1 MPNELSALWEGFTA
15 IREEP
20 RMIIMWF
27 IAGALLYVG
36 VAKKKE
42 PLLLVPISMGILFAN
57 LPLGE
62 LIREGGDGEP
72 AGVLKVFQTIGMET
86 DIFPLLIFLGVG
98 AATDFS
104 PMLSNPKTL
113 LLGAGAQAG
122 VFVALLGALLLGMTD
137 MFEFEL
143 LEAASIGII
152 GGADGPTTIFISTR
166 MHEMGQRFEHV
177 NPQNIIGATAVAA
190 YSYMALVPIIQP
202 PIIKLLTTK
211 KERLIRMEYSA
222 KPVSK
227 RTQVLFPIL
236 TTLIISILVPS
247 ASPLIGMLML
257 GNLIRVSGV
266 VPRLADV
273 SENAMMNIVII
284 LLGLAVGSTMP
295 AAVFLKPETIGIF
308 LLGLFAFMTATV
320 AGILLAKLMNLV
332 SRNKIN
338 PMIGAA
344 GVSAVPMAARVVQD
358 MGQKED
364 PDNYLL
370 MHAMGPNVAGVI
382 GTATV
387 AGVLLAV
394 VESILQQR
402 QEEIDAATG
411 FIHGLVPVISQII

>member
-1 MPNELSALWEGFTA
+1 MAGSSFAEQVFAGFDAIVADPRLVAMWVIAL
-15 IREEP
+15 
-20 RMIIMWF
+20 
-27 IAGALLYVG
+27 ALLYVG
-36 VAKKKE
+36 VAKRKE
-42 PLLLVPISMGILFAN
+42 PLLLVPISMGIMFAN

-62 LIREGGDGEP
+62 LIRLGGEGEP
-72 AGVLKVFQTIGMET
+72 TGILRTFQNIGLET

-98 AATDFS
+98 AGTDFT

-122 VFVALLGALLLGMTD
+122 VFFALIGALLLGLTD
-137 MFEFEL
+137 FFSFGL
-143 LEAASIGII
+143 LEASSIGII

-166 MHEMGQRFEHV
+166 MRELGESLAHV
-177 NPQNIIGATAVAA
+177 EVRDIVGATAVAA

-202 PIIKLLTTK
+202 PLIRLLTTK
-211 KERLIRMEYSA
+211 QERQIRMEYPSE
-222 KPVSK
+222 PPS
-227 RTQVLFPIL
+227 RR
-236 TTLIISILVPS
+236 TLIIFPVLTTIIISVIVPS
-247 ASPLIGMLML
+247 ASPLIAMLML

-273 SENAMMNIVII
+273 SENSLMNATII

-295 AAVFLKPETIGIF
+295 GSVFLQPETLGIF
-308 LLGLFAFMTATV
+308 VLGLFAFSTATIT
-320 AGILLAKLMNLV
+320 GILIAKLMNLFTKSKV
-332 SRNKIN
+332 N

-358 MGQKED
+358 MGHAED
-364 PDNYLL
+364 RENFLL

-394 VESILQQR
+394 VPQLLQ
-402 QEEIDAATG
+402 
-411 FIHGLVPVISQII
+411 

>member
-1 MPNELSALWEGFTA
+1 MSTEFAALWEGFTA
-15 IREEP
+15 IGEEP
-20 RMIIMWF
+20 RMILMWA

-36 VAKKKE
+36 IAKKKE

-62 LIREGGDGEP
+62 FIREGGGGEP
-72 AGVLKVFQTIGMET
+72 AGLLKTFQSVGMET

-137 MFEFEL
+137 YFEFGL
-143 LEAASIGII
+143 LEASSIGII
-152 GGADGPTTIFISTR
+152 GGADGPTTIFIATR
-166 MHEMGQRFEHV
+166 MRELGESLPNVDVRDIV
-177 NPQNIIGATAVAA
+177 GATAVAA

-222 KPVSK
+222 TPVSK

-236 TTLIISILVPS
+236 TTIIISVVVPS

-257 GNLIRVSGV
+257 GNLIKVSGV

-273 SENAMMNIVII
+273 TENSLMNVVII

-295 AAVFLKPETIGIF
+295 AHIFLQPETIGIF

-320 AGILLAKLMNLV
+320 AGIMLAKLMNLV
-332 SRNKIN
+332 SKDQIN

-364 PDNYLL
+364 PENFLL

-394 VESILQQR
+394 VETML
-402 QEEIDAATG
+402 
-411 FIHGLVPVISQII
+411 

>member
-1 MPNELSALWEGFTA
+1 MTGSSFAEQVFAGFDAIVADPRLVAMWVIAL
-15 IREEP
+15 
-20 RMIIMWF
+20 
-27 IAGALLYVG
+27 ALLYVG
-36 VAKKKE
+36 VAKRKE
-42 PLLLVPISMGILFAN
+42 PLLLVPISMGIMFAN

-62 LIREGGDGEP
+62 LIRLGGDGEP
-72 AGVLKVFQTIGMET
+72 TGILRTFQNIGLET

-98 AATDFS
+98 AGTDFT

-122 VFVALLGALLLGMTD
+122 VFFALIGALLLGLTD
-137 MFEFEL
+137 FFSFGL
-143 LEAASIGII
+143 LEASSIGII

-166 MHEMGQRFEHV
+166 MRELGESLAHV
-177 NPQNIIGATAVAA
+177 EVRDIVGATAVAA

-202 PIIKLLTTK
+202 PLIRLLTTK
-211 KERLIRMEYSA
+211 QERQIKMEYPSE
-222 KPVSK
+222 PPS
-227 RTQVLFPIL
+227 RR
-236 TTLIISILVPS
+236 TLIIFPVLTTIIISVIVPS
-247 ASPLIGMLML
+247 ASPLIAMLML

-273 SENAMMNIVII
+273 SENSLMNATII

-295 AAVFLKPETIGIF
+295 GSVFLQPETLGIF
-308 LLGLFAFMTATV
+308 VLGLFAFSTATIT
-320 AGILLAKLMNLV
+320 GILIAKLMNLFTKSKV
-332 SRNKIN
+332 N

-358 MGQKED
+358 MGHAED
-364 PDNYLL
+364 RENFLL

-394 VESILQQR
+394 VPQLLQ
-402 QEEIDAATG
+402 
-411 FIHGLVPVISQII
+411 

>member
-1 MPNELSALWEGFTA
+1 MSSTELSALWEGFTA
-15 IREEP
+15 IGDEP
-20 RMIIMWF
+20 RMIIMWA

-36 VAKKKE
+36 IAKKKE

-62 LIREGGDGEP
+62 FIREGGQGEP
-72 AGVLKVFQTIGMET
+72 AGLLKTFQTVGMET

-137 MFEFEL
+137 FFEFGL
-143 LEAASIGII
+143 LEASSIGII
-152 GGADGPTTIFISTR
+152 GGADGPTTIFIATR
-166 MHEMGQRFEHV
+166 MRELGESLPNVEVRDIV
-177 NPQNIIGATAVAA
+177 GATAVAA

-222 KPVSK
+222 TPVSK
-227 RTQVLFPIL
+227 RTQVLFPVL
-236 TTLIISILVPS
+236 TTIIISVLVPS

-273 SENAMMNIVII
+273 TENALMNIVII

-295 AAVFLKPETIGIF
+295 AHIFLQPETIGIF

-320 AGILLAKLMNLV
+320 AGIMLAKLMNLL
-332 SRNKIN
+332 SKDKIN

-364 PDNYLL
+364 PENFLL

-394 VESILQQR
+394 VENL
-402 QEEIDAATG
+402 
-411 FIHGLVPVISQII
+411 L

>member
-1 MPNELSALWEGFTA
+1 MGNDLSALWEGFTA
-15 IREEP
+15 IGEEP
-20 RMIIMWF
+20 RMVIMWA

-36 VAKKKE
+36 IAKKKE
-42 PLLLVPISMGILFAN
+42 PLLLIPISMGILFTN

-62 LIREGGDGEP
+62 LVREGGEGEP
-72 AGVLKVFQTIGMET
+72 AGLLRTFQTVGMET

-137 MFEFEL
+137 FFEFGL
-143 LEAASIGII
+143 LEASSIGII
-152 GGADGPTTIFISTR
+152 GGADGPTTIFIATR
-166 MHEMGQRFEHV
+166 MRELGESLPHYDMRDIV
-177 NPQNIIGATAVAA
+177 GATAVAA

-202 PIIKLLTTK
+202 PIIKLLTTQ
-211 KERLIRMEYSA
+211 KERLIRMEYPS

-227 RTQVLFPIL
+227 RTQVLFPVL
-236 TTLIISILVPS
+236 TTIMISVLVPS

-257 GNLIRVSGV
+257 GNLIKVSGV

-273 SENAMMNIVII
+273 SENAMMNAVIV

-295 AAVFLKPETIGIF
+295 AAIFLQPETIGIF
-308 LLGLFAFMTATV
+308 FLGLFAFMTATV
-320 AGILLAKLMNLV
+320 AGLLLAKLMNLL
-332 SRNKIN
+332 SREKIN

-394 VESILQQR
+394 VKN
-402 QEEIDAATG
+402 
-411 FIHGLVPVISQII
+411 LV

>member
-1 MPNELSALWEGFTA
+1 MSGEGVLDQIFVGFEA
-15 IREEP
+15 IGEDP
-20 RMIIMWF
+20 RIVAMWV
-27 IAGALLYVG
+27 IAAALLYVG
-36 VAKKKE
+36 VAKRKE

-62 LIREGGDGEP
+62 FIRVGGEGEP
-72 AGVLKVFQTIGMET
+72 TGVLRTFQTVGLET

-122 VFVALLGALLLGMTD
+122 VFFALIGALILGALGWFD
-137 MFEFEL
+137 FGL

-152 GGADGPTTIFISTR
+152 GGADGPTTIFIATR
-166 MHEMGQRFEHV
+166 MRELGQALPHV
-177 NPQNIIGATAVAA
+177 EVRDIVGATAVAA

-202 PIIKLLTTK
+202 PLIKLLTTK
-211 KERLIRMEYSA
+211 NERQIRMDYPTES
-222 KPVSK
+222 VS
-227 RTQVLFPIL
+227 RRSLIIFPIL
-236 TTLIISILVPS
+236 TTLVVSVLVPS

-257 GNLIRVSGV
+257 GNLIKVSGV

-273 SENAMMNIVII
+273 SENSLMNATIVI
-284 LLGLAVGSTMP
+284 LGLSVGATMP
-295 AAVFLKPETIGIF
+295 GSIFLQPETLGIF
-308 LLGLFAFMTATV
+308 VLGLFAFATATITGV
-320 AGILLAKLMNLV
+320 LLAKLMNVV
-332 SRNKIN
+332 SKSKVN

-344 GVSAVPMAARVVQD
+344 GVSAVPMAARVVQN
-358 MGQKED
+358 MGQDED

-387 AGVLLAV
+387 AGVLIAV
-394 VESILQQR
+394 VPSLL
-402 QEEIDAATG
+402 G
-411 FIHGLVPVISQII
+411 

>member
-1 MPNELSALWEGFTA
+1 MSTEFAALWEGFTA
-15 IREEP
+15 IGEEP
-20 RMIIMWF
+20 RMILMWA

-36 VAKKKE
+36 IAKKKE

-62 LIREGGDGEP
+62 FIREGGGGEP
-72 AGVLKVFQTIGMET
+72 AGLLKTFQSVGMET

-137 MFEFEL
+137 YFEFGL
-143 LEAASIGII
+143 LEASSIGII
-152 GGADGPTTIFISTR
+152 GGADGPTTIFIATR
-166 MHEMGQRFEHV
+166 MRELGESLPNVDVRDIV
-177 NPQNIIGATAVAA
+177 GATAVAA

-222 KPVSK
+222 TPVSK

-236 TTLIISILVPS
+236 TTIIISVLVPS

-257 GNLIRVSGV
+257 GNLIKVSGV

-273 SENAMMNIVII
+273 TENSLMNVVII

-295 AAVFLKPETIGIF
+295 AHIFLQPETIGIF

-332 SRNKIN
+332 SKDQIN

-364 PDNYLL
+364 PENFLL

-394 VESILQQR
+394 VETML
-402 QEEIDAATG
+402 
-411 FIHGLVPVISQII
+411 

>member
-1 MPNELSALWEGFTA
+1 MGNELSTLWAGITAL
-15 IREEP
+15 IEEP
-20 RMIIMWF
+20 GLVLMWL
-27 IAGALLYVG
+27 IAGGLLYVG
-36 VAKKKE
+36 VARKKE

-62 LIREGGDGEP
+62 LIREGGVSEP
-72 AGVLKVFQTIGMET
+72 AGILKMFQTVGMGT

-98 AATDFS
+98 AATDFN

-122 VFVALLGALLLGMTD
+122 VFVALFGALLLGMTD
-137 MFEFEL
+137 YFHFGL
-143 LEAASIGII
+143 LEASSIGII

-166 MHEMGQRFEHV
+166 MRELGESLAHV
-177 NPQNIIGATAVAA
+177 EVRDIVGATAVAA

-202 PIIKLLTTK
+202 PIIKLFTTK
-211 KERLIRMEYSA
+211 KERLIRMEYPS

-227 RTQVLFPIL
+227 RTQLLFPVL
-236 TTLIISILVPS
+236 TIIIIGVLVPS
-247 ASPLIGMLML
+247 SSPLIGMLML
-257 GNLIRVSGV
+257 GNLIKVSGV

-273 SENAMMNIVII
+273 SENALMNVVII
-284 LLGLAVGSTMP
+284 MLGLAVGATMP
-295 AAVFLKPETIGIF
+295 AHIFLQAETIGIF
-308 LLGLFAFMTATV
+308 FLGLFAFMTATI
-320 AGILLAKLMNLV
+320 AGILLAKLMNV
-332 SRNKIN
+332 FSSRKIN

-364 PDNYLL
+364 PDNFLL

-387 AGVLLAV
+387 AGVLLTV
-394 VESILQQR
+394 VKTL
-402 QEEIDAATG
+402 
-411 FIHGLVPVISQII
+411 L

>member
-1 MPNELSALWEGFTA
+1 MGNDLSALWEGFTA
-15 IREEP
+15 IGDEP
-20 RMIIMWF
+20 RMVIMWA
-27 IAGALLYVG
+27 IAGALLWVG
-36 VAKKKE
+36 ISKKKE

-62 LIREGGDGEP
+62 LVREGGNGEP
-72 AGVLKVFQTIGMET
+72 AGLLKTFQSVGMES

-98 AATDFS
+98 AATDFT

-137 MFEFEL
+137 LFDFGL

-152 GGADGPTTIFISTR
+152 GGADGPTTIFIATR
-166 MHEMGQRFEHV
+166 MRELGESLPNVEVRDIV
-177 NPQNIIGATAVAA
+177 GATAVAA

-211 KERLIRMEYSA
+211 KERLIRMEYAA

-236 TTLIISILVPS
+236 TTIIISVLVPS

-257 GNLIRVSGV
+257 GNLIKASGV

-273 SENAMMNIVII
+273 SENALMNAVII
-284 LLGLAVGSTMP
+284 LLGLAVGATMP
-295 AAVFLKPETIGIF
+295 AAVFLQPETIGIF

-320 AGILLAKLMNLV
+320 AGIFLAKLMNLV
-332 SRNKIN
+332 SKTKIN

-394 VESILQQR
+394 VPNL
-402 QEEIDAATG
+402 
-411 FIHGLVPVISQII
+411 L

>member
-1 MPNELSALWEGFTA
+1 MSGEGVLDQILVGFEA
-15 IREEP
+15 IVDDP
-20 RMIIMWF
+20 RIVAMWV
-27 IAGALLYVG
+27 IAAALLYVG
-36 VAKKKE
+36 VAKRKE

-62 LIREGGDGEP
+62 FIRAGGEGEP
-72 AGVLKVFQTIGMET
+72 TGILRTFQTVGLET

-98 AATDFS
+98 TATDFS

-122 VFVALLGALLLGMTD
+122 VFFALIGALILGALGWFD
-137 MFEFEL
+137 FGL

-152 GGADGPTTIFISTR
+152 GGADGPTTIFIATR
-166 MHEMGQRFEHV
+166 MRELGEALPHV
-177 NPQNIIGATAVAA
+177 EVRDIVGATAVAA

-202 PIIKLLTTK
+202 PLIKLLTTEN
-211 KERLIRMEYSA
+211 ERRIRMEYSA
-222 KPVSK
+222 EPVS
-227 RTQVLFPIL
+227 RRSLILFPII
-236 TTLIISILVPS
+236 TTIVVSVLVPS

-257 GNLIRVSGV
+257 GNLIKVSGV

-273 SENAMMNIVII
+273 SENALMNATIVI
-284 LLGLAVGSTMP
+284 LGLSVGATMP
-295 AAVFLKPETIGIF
+295 GSIFLQPETLGIF
-308 LLGLFAFMTATV
+308 VLGLFAFATATMTGV
-320 AGILLAKLMNLV
+320 LLAKLMNLV
-332 SRNKIN
+332 SKSKVN

-387 AGVLLAV
+387 AGVLIAV
-394 VESILQQR
+394 VPSLI
-402 QEEIDAATG
+402 G
-411 FIHGLVPVISQII
+411 

>member
-1 MPNELSALWEGFTA
+1 MSTEFAALWEGFTA
-15 IREEP
+15 IGEEP
-20 RMIIMWF
+20 RMVLMWA
-27 IAGALLYVG
+27 IAGALLWVG
-36 VAKKKE
+36 IAKKKE

-62 LIREGGDGEP
+62 FIREGGDGEP
-72 AGVLKVFQTIGMET
+72 AGLLRTFQSVGMET

-137 MFEFEL
+137 FFEFGL
-143 LEAASIGII
+143 LEASSIGII
-152 GGADGPTTIFISTR
+152 GGADGPTTIFIATR
-166 MHEMGQRFEHV
+166 MRELGESLPNVEVRDIV
-177 NPQNIIGATAVAA
+177 GATAVAA

-222 KPVSK
+222 TPVSK
-227 RTQVLFPIL
+227 RTQVLFPVL
-236 TTLIISILVPS
+236 TTIIISVLVPS

-257 GNLIRVSGV
+257 GNLIKVSGV

-273 SENAMMNIVII
+273 TENALMNAVIV

-295 AAVFLKPETIGIF
+295 AHIFLQPETIGIF

-320 AGILLAKLMNLV
+320 AGIMLAKLMNLV
-332 SRNKIN
+332 SKDQIN

-364 PDNYLL
+364 PENFLL

-387 AGVLLAV
+387 AGVLLAI
-394 VESILQQR
+394 VETML
-402 QEEIDAATG
+402 
-411 FIHGLVPVISQII
+411 

>member
-1 MPNELSALWEGFTA
+1 MTGSSFAEQVFAGFDAIVADPRLVAMWIIAL
-15 IREEP
+15 
-20 RMIIMWF
+20 
-27 IAGALLYVG
+27 ALLYVG
-36 VAKKKE
+36 VAKRKE
-42 PLLLVPISMGILFAN
+42 PLLLVPISMGIMFAN

-62 LIREGGDGEP
+62 LIRLGGEGEP
-72 AGVLKVFQTIGMET
+72 TGILRTFQNIGLET

-98 AATDFS
+98 AGTDFT

-122 VFVALLGALLLGMTD
+122 VFFALIGALLLGLTD
-137 MFEFEL
+137 FFSFGL
-143 LEAASIGII
+143 LEASSIGII

-166 MHEMGQRFEHV
+166 MRELGESLAHV
-177 NPQNIIGATAVAA
+177 EVRDIVGATAVAA

-202 PIIKLLTTK
+202 PLIRLLTTK
-211 KERLIRMEYSA
+211 QERQIKMEYPSE
-222 KPVSK
+222 PPS
-227 RTQVLFPIL
+227 RR
-236 TTLIISILVPS
+236 TLIIFPVLTTIIISVIVPS
-247 ASPLIGMLML
+247 ASPLIAMLML

-273 SENAMMNIVII
+273 SENSLMNATII

-295 AAVFLKPETIGIF
+295 GSVFLQPETLGIF
-308 LLGLFAFMTATV
+308 VLGLFAFSTATIT
-320 AGILLAKLMNLV
+320 GILIAKLMNLFTKSKV
-332 SRNKIN
+332 N

-358 MGQKED
+358 MGHAED
-364 PDNYLL
+364 RENFLL

-394 VESILQQR
+394 VPQLLQ
-402 QEEIDAATG
+402 
-411 FIHGLVPVISQII
+411 

>member
-1 MPNELSALWEGFTA
+1 MLDGLDALWEGFTA
-15 IREEP
+15 IGDEP
-20 RMIIMWF
+20 QIVIMWV

-72 AGVLKVFQTIGMET
+72 VGLLRTFQNVGMTT

-137 MFEFEL
+137 FFEFGL
-143 LEAASIGII
+143 LEASSIGII
-152 GGADGPTTIFISTR
+152 GGADGPTTIFIATR
-166 MHEMGQRFEHV
+166 MKELGDSLPNVDIRDIV
-177 NPQNIIGATAVAA
+177 GATAVAA

-202 PIIKLLTTK
+202 PIIRLLTTK
-211 KERLIRMEYSA
+211 KERLIRMEYAA

-227 RTQVLFPIL
+227 RTQVIFPVL
-236 TTLIISILVPS
+236 TIVVISVLVPS
-247 ASPLIGMLML
+247 ATPLIGMLML

-266 VPRLADV
+266 VPRLQDV

-295 AAVFLKPETIGIF
+295 AEIFLQPETIGIF
-308 LLGLFAFMTATV
+308 FLGLFAFMTATA
-320 AGILLAKLMNLV
+320 AGILLAKLMNLL
-332 SRNKIN
+332 SRDKIN
-338 PMIGAA
+338 PMSGAA
-344 GVSAVPMAARVVQD
+344 GVSAVPMAARVVQE

-387 AGVLLAV
+387 AGVLLAI
-394 VESILQQR
+394 VE
-402 QEEIDAATG
+402 
-411 FIHGLVPVISQII
+411 GLL

>member
-1 MPNELSALWEGFTA
+1 MSGEGVLDQILVGFEA
-15 IREEP
+15 IADDP
-20 RMIIMWF
+20 RIVVMWF
-27 IAGALLYVG
+27 IAAGLLYVG
-36 VAKKKE
+36 VAKRKE

-62 LIREGGDGEP
+62 FIRAGGDGEP
-72 AGVLKVFQTIGMET
+72 TGILRTFQNVGLET

-98 AATDFS
+98 TATDFS

-122 VFVALLGALLLGMTD
+122 VFFALIGALLLGALGLFD
-137 MFEFEL
+137 FGL

-152 GGADGPTTIFISTR
+152 GGADGPTTIFIATR
-166 MHEMGQRFEHV
+166 MRELGEALPHIEVRDIV
-177 NPQNIIGATAVAA
+177 GATAVAA

-202 PIIKLLTTK
+202 PLIKLLTTEN
-211 KERLIRMEYSA
+211 ERRIRMDYSSE
-222 KPVSK
+222 PVSR
-227 RTQVLFPIL
+227 RTLILFPII
-236 TTLIISILVPS
+236 TTIVISVLVPS

-257 GNLIRVSGV
+257 GNLIKVSGV
-266 VPRLADV
+266 VPRLSDV
-273 SENAMMNIVII
+273 SENALMNATIIV
-284 LLGLAVGSTMP
+284 LGLAVGATMP
-295 AAVFLKPETIGIF
+295 GSIFLQPETLGIF
-308 LLGLFAFMTATV
+308 VLGLFAFATATMTGV
-320 AGILLAKLMNLV
+320 LLAKLMNLV
-332 SRNKIN
+332 TKSKVN

-387 AGVLLAV
+387 AGVLIAV
-394 VESILQQR
+394 VPTLL
-402 QEEIDAATG
+402 G
-411 FIHGLVPVISQII
+411 